1 MDMGST
7 MCKQGQLKNALTLDS
22 CIYTIDLHACFDQ
35 KYLLE
40 ANLVPTLK
48 LVLSNHIVYKN

>member
-7 MCKQGQLKNALTLDS
+7 MCKKGQLKNALTEDS
-22 CIYTIDLHACFDQ
+22 CIYTIVLHACLDQ

-40 ANLVPTLK
+40 AKLVPAVK
-48 LVLSNHIVYKN
+48 LVLSNHIVYNN